1 MKEQSDKLNFIKP
14 TSFFLKYFI
23 KRIKRQATE
32 WGKIFLKCTFA
43 KGLFKI
49 YFLIKPQNSVR
60 NKSSR
65 NKQEI

>member
-14 TSFFLKYFI
+14 TSFSLNYFI
-23 KRIKRQATE
+23 KIIKRQATE

-49 YFLIKPQNSVR
+49 YF
-60 NKSSR
+60 
-65 NKQEI
+65 